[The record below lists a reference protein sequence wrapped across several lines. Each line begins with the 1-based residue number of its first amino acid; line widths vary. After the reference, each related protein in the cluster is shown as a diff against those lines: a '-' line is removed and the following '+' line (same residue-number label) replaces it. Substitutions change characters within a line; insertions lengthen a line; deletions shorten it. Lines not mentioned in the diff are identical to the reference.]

1 MVKFISKALMILSFF
16 LNVSC
21 IEKKIINIPNIPNGI
36 PVASLY
42 DYTYFVGK
50 ECTVKMSI
58 AIFSDTTYFGDIK
71 TDSCILCGEIFA
83 RDGRT
88 KYSGER
94 FDGFKTLGPD
104 GFPHIVIPSLA
115 IDTATQ
121 NGYFELAVPGGTY
134 DLIVYAD
141 GYQPIHKRIQCNIKT
156 RYSMQ
161 IYLGTRTLH

>member
-1 MVKFISKALMILSFF
+1 MP
-16 LNVSC
+16 NV
-21 IEKKIINIPNIPNGI
+21 PNGT
-36 PVASLY
+36 PVVSLY

-50 ECTVKMSI
+50 ECTVKMSVVNI
-58 AIFSDTTYFGDIK
+58 SDTTFFDDMK

-94 FDGFKTLGPD
+94 LDRFKTLGPD

-115 IDTATQ
+115 IDTATK
-121 NGYFELAVPGGTY
+121 NGFFELAVPGGTY

-141 GYQPIHKRIQCNIKT
+141 GYQPIHKRIQCKNKT
-156 RYSMQ
+156 RYFIQ
-161 IYLGTRTLH
+161 VYLGTRTLH